1 MLRDI
6 KKLRLLMDKKQKRQM
21 AWLVVMMIIAGF
33 LETVSISLV
42 ILVVSAVMQPDL
54 LETNALVSDVCEVL
68 HIGSRIQFTVISMIA
83 LIVIFIAKDAFLF
96 GNINRSTILSI
107 RISFRRRNVCSGAM

>member
-54 LETNALVSDVCEVL
+54 L
-68 HIGSRIQFTVISMIA
+68 
-83 LIVIFIAKDAFLF
+83 
-96 GNINRSTILSI
+96 
-107 RISFRRRNVCSGAM
+107 RRTRL

>member
-42 ILVVSAVMQPDL
+42 IPVVSAVMQPDL
-54 LETNALVSDVCEVL
+54 LETNALVSDL
-68 HIGSRIQFTVISMIA
+68 HDRADRDLYRQGCVS
-83 LIVIFIAKDAFLF
+83 FL
-96 GNINRSTILSI
+96 GI
-107 RISFRRRNVCSGAM
+107 